1 MKKKSKL
8 ILKNWLLWPKSKDL
22 PLRKLKKFINSLMS
36 KLLLPEPLKK
46 PDNWLI
52 IKPKWQ

>member
-36 KLLLPEPLKK
+36 KLLLPEPPKK